1 MADCIFCKIVA
12 GVIPSEKVYE
22 DSSVLAFMD
31 INPVTRGHVLVIP
44 KRHSTDITQMTD
56 EEAAAVA
63 RVLRKVAPAA
73 KAAVGAE
80 GFNLLSNAG
89 RVAGQAVEHV
99 HFHVIPR
106 TTGDGRGY
114 RWLTL
119 DLPQAEIADVA
130 RAIEARM
137 K

>member
-1 MADCIFCKIVA
+1 MADCVFCKIVA

-22 DSSVLAFMD
+22 DSSALAFMD
-31 INPVTRGHVLVIP
+31 INPVTRGHVLLIP
-44 KRHSTDITQMTD
+44 KRHSTDITQMTE

-63 RVLRKVAPAA
+63 RVLRKVAGAA
-73 KAAVGAE
+73 KAAAGAE
-80 GFNLLSNAG
+80 GFNILNNAG

-99 HFHVIPR
+99 HFHIIPR

-119 DLPQAEIADVA
+119 DFPQAEIAALAKDIA
-130 RAIEARM
+130 GRM